1 MNDME
6 NAVDEAVEIYE
17 IVEKHPA
24 MNRISLKNKRLP
36 KPPEPKPKFGKL
48 KKNQVILLFLLFM
61 TRSTRVAAA
70 KKRLK
75 IPVFYPLSPGVR
87 SGELRLH

>member
-1 MNDME
+1 MQGKRNEVYPAAIQLLIQKRNKQGIIGLGRMIDIE

-17 IVEKHPA
+17 LVEKHPA

-48 KKNQVILLFLLFM
+48 KKI
-61 TRSTRVAAA
+61 
-70 KKRLK
+70 K
-75 IPVFYPLSPGVR
+75 
-87 SGELRLH
+87 

>member
-1 MNDME
+1 MSAPGCVNIQGKRNEIYQAAIQLLIQKRNKQGNIGQMEKGRMIDIE

-17 IVEKHPA
+17 VVEKHPA

-48 KKNQVILLFLLFM
+48 KKI
-61 TRSTRVAAA
+61 
-70 KKRLK
+70 
-75 IPVFYPLSPGVR
+75 
-87 SGELRLH
+87 E

>member
-1 MNDME
+1 MQGKRNEVYQAAIQLLIQKRNKQGIIGLGRMIDIE

-17 IVEKHPA
+17 LVEKHPA

-48 KKNQVILLFLLFM
+48 KKI
-61 TRSTRVAAA
+61 
-70 KKRLK
+70 K
-75 IPVFYPLSPGVR
+75 
-87 SGELRLH
+87 

>member
-1 MNDME
+1 MIQKRNKQGIIGLGRMIDIE

-17 IVEKHPA
+17 LVEKHPA

-48 KKNQVILLFLLFM
+48 KKI
-61 TRSTRVAAA
+61 
-70 KKRLK
+70 K
-75 IPVFYPLSPGVR
+75 
-87 SGELRLH
+87 

>member
-1 MNDME
+1 MIDIE

-17 IVEKHPA
+17 LVEKHPA

-48 KKNQVILLFLLFM
+48 KKI
-61 TRSTRVAAA
+61 
-70 KKRLK
+70 K
-75 IPVFYPLSPGVR
+75 
-87 SGELRLH
+87 